1 MVKGMAHGG
10 PGSEHKRMIF
20 GRENTNY
27 EPPAAAAA
35 GATSLAPSIGATL
48 SAATTSEGRVSFAGL
63 HGKDVTEAMLS
74 ELSDGM
80 RNVMESQE
88 GLDEYLDF
96 LRSRYSYSFNNTI
109 LLMLQKPTGHTF
121 RTYKQWAEDG
131 YQVRKGAKAAK
142 ILRPILVKK
151 KRKEDDDNGSENSS
165 DDKQEDKDKKETH
178 YTAFKEYSVFS
189 NEDLDE
195 SVKEPPHS
203 PLLNYFN
210 RQQEIMAKTK
220 SNDAMIQD
228 LEAVSEK
235 MDIEI
240 KRVPQSELGEN
251 TRGRARLDVDGKH
264 RILLSEELEGMQ
276 TARTLAHEIGHI
288 ACGHIEFEPERKL
301 SRGQKEAEAETV
313 AYGILRAYGEGNT
326 SKSSQAYLA
335 GWTGGDEQKI
345 KDAMGGVQ
353 KGMQKYFST
362 LEDIVNGENQIDQAK
377 AVSERS
383 SKAYAEKKAAGKT
396 TTKRKPRKRTV
407 RKATKRT
414 TRRKKAE

>member
-10 PGSEHKRMIF
+10 PGSEHKKMIF

-35 GATSLAPSIGATL
+35 GAANLAPSIGATL

-151 KRKEDDDNGSENSS
+151 KKKEDDNNGSENSS

-195 SVKEPPHS
+195 SVKEPPYS
-203 PLLNYFN
+203 PLTNYFN
-210 RQQEIMAKTK
+210 RQQEIMAKAKT
-220 SNDAMIQD
+220 NDAMIQD
-228 LEAVSEK
+228 LEAVAK
-235 MDIEI
+235 RLDIEI
-240 KRVPQSELGEN
+240 KRLPQSEIGSSQGYATLGE
-251 TRGRARLDVDGKH
+251 DGKPYIVL
-264 RILLSEELEGMQ
+264 REELEGMQ
-276 TARTLAHEIGHI
+276 TAETLAHEMGHI
-288 ACGHIEFEPERKL
+288 MCGHVSRNPDRKFT
-301 SRGQKEAEAETV
+301 REQAEAEAETV

-396 TTKRKPRKRTV
+396 TTKRKPRKRAAK
-407 RKATKRT
+407 KATKRT

>member
-10 PGSEHKRMIF
+10 PGSEHQRMIF

-35 GATSLAPSIGATL
+35 GAASLAPSIGATL
-48 SAATTSEGRVSFAGL
+48 SASTTSEGRVSFAGL

-151 KRKEDDDNGSENSS
+151 KKKEDDNNGSENSS

-189 NEDLDE
+189 NEDLDT

-203 PLLNYFN
+203 PLTNYFN
-210 RQQEIMAKTK
+210 RQQEIMAKAK

-228 LEAVSEK
+228 LEAVAK
-235 MDIEI
+235 RLDIEI
-240 KRVPQSELGEN
+240 KRLPQSEVGSPRGYATLGE
-251 TRGRARLDVDGKH
+251 DGKPYIVL
-264 RILLSEELEGMQ
+264 REELEGMQ
-276 TARTLAHEIGHI
+276 TARTLAHEMGHI
-288 ACGHIEFEPERKL
+288 MCGHVARNPDRKFT
-301 SRGQKEAEAETV
+301 REQAEAEAETV

-335 GWTGGDEQKI
+335 GWTGGDERKI

-396 TTKRKPRKRTV
+396 ATKRKPRKRAAK
-407 RKATKRT
+407 KATKRT
-414 TRRKKAE
+414 TRRKKTE